1 MSKTSTQEPK
11 FKYKQDYN
19 GRDNTTYISKK
30 EYKQEKI
37 IIKKMNDRTER
48 VEYEE
53 IEIDLKKMWEDNYND
68 ILSQLEMESE
78 K

>member
-1 MSKTSTQEPK
+1 MEQNPEKK
-11 FKYKQDYN
+11 YRYKQDFN
-19 GRDNTTYISKK
+19 GRDNTSYISKND
-30 EYKQEKI
+30 YKPEKI
-37 IIKKMNDRTER
+37 IIKKLNDRTEK

-53 IEIDLKKMWEDNYND
+53 KELDLKKMWEDNYND

>member
-1 MSKTSTQEPK
+1 MSEYR
-11 FKYKQDYN
+11 YKQDFN
-19 GRDNTTYISKK
+19 GRDNTAYISNK
-30 EYKQEKI
+30 EYKTEKI
-37 IIKKMNDRTER
+37 IVKKMNDQTES
-48 VEYEE
+48 VEYET